1 MQTLTHRT
9 LCAVLALAWIGSA
22 TAAQTTEEEDL
33 ALAYG
38 DKSTISIATGSP
50 QAITRAPAVATV
62 ITSRDIAAMGATD
75 LDQALESVPGLHVS
89 MTSIAL
95 TPIYSFRGIFTNHNP
110 QVLMLVNGIP
120 ITDTVLGD
128 RGQVWGGM
136 PLENVAR
143 IEVIRGPGSALYGA
157 DAFSG
162 VINVIT
168 KTAAE
173 IDGTEFGARA
183 GSFNSRDAWVLH
195 GGKLGKLD
203 AAFYLS
209 AGNTDGQKGVIK
221 NDAQSAWDTYFGTI
235 IPGYT
240 PVSLAPGPIDAER
253 KGIDASADL
262 SHEAWR
268 FRSAY
273 QQREVGSGMGV
284 AGSLD
289 PNARGH
295 SSRLYLDLS
304 YEKANWAPNWDVS
317 GVTGYSNIK
326 ETGDPGYTLFPAGA
340 FGGAFPNGMIGTPE
354 HSERHTHASVSAFY
368 TGFEQHRVRIGT
380 GYRIEDLYETQETK
394 NFNGTLAPI
403 CDPLNPTDPAP
414 PPGCTPVLMNA
425 SPDFIYMLP
434 HRRNVSYAFAQDEWS
449 FAKDWALTAGVRHD
463 RYSDFGGTTN
473 PRLAL
478 VWDAAYNIVVK
489 AMHGTA
495 FRAPSFAELYSIN
508 NPVVFGNSNLK
519 PETITTDEL
528 AFSWQPVAKLQNNL
542 NFFRYRMRDIIQSS
556 PSVPQYHNAGDQV
569 GRGLELES
577 TLDATRDLRLTG
589 NYSLQH
595 SIDQASGQDAGM
607 APHRRLFARADWRFA
622 PLWHVSTKANYV
634 ADRMREPGDTRAK
647 IPDYTLVDLTLRC
660 ESFAGNWDMRAMVT
674 NLFDRD
680 AREPTFQS
688 VGTTVPGNPIT
699 LSDLPLPGRAV
710 YLQFQHKL

>member
-1 MQTLTHRT
+1 MQTINHRSF
-9 LCAVLALAWIGSA
+9 CAFLVLAWIGSA

-38 DKSTISIATGSP
+38 DKSTVSIATGSP
-50 QAITRAPAVATV
+50 QSITRAPAVASV

-89 MTSIAL
+89 MTNIAL
-95 TPIYSFRGIFTNHNP
+95 NPIYEFRGIATKTNP

-120 ITDTVLGD
+120 ITNTLFGD
-128 RGQVWGGM
+128 RSQVWGGM
-136 PLENVAR
+136 PLEDVAR

-162 VINVIT
+162 VINIIT
-168 KTAAE
+168 KTAAD
-173 IDGTEFGARA
+173 IDGTELGARV

-195 GGKLGKLD
+195 GGKLGALD
-203 AAFYLS
+203 AAFYLG
-209 AGNTDGQKGVIK
+209 AEKTDGQKNIIE
-221 NDAQSAWDTYFGTI
+221 NDAQSAWDAYFKTI

-240 PVSLAPGPIDAER
+240 PVSHAPGPINAER
-253 KGIDASADL
+253 KAIDARADL

-273 QQREVGSGMGV
+273 QQREVGGGMGV

-289 PNARGH
+289 PNGRGH
-295 SSRLYLDLS
+295 SSRLNLDMN

-317 GVTGYSNIK
+317 GVAGYYDTK

-340 FGGAFPNGMIGTPE
+340 FGGAFPNGMIGTPA
-354 HSERHTHASVSAFY
+354 HSERHTHASVSTFY
-368 TGFEQHRVRIGT
+368 TRFEQHRIRIGT
-380 GYRIEDLYETQETK
+380 GYRIEDIYKVQETK
-394 NFNGTLAPI
+394 NYDATLAPLPGGLTDVSG
-403 CDPLNPTDPAP
+403 DPTL
-414 PPGCTPVLMNA
+414 V
-425 SPDFIYMLP
+425 YMLP
-434 HRRNVSYAFAQDEWS
+434 HKRNVSYVFAQDEWS

-595 SIDQASGQDAGM
+595 SVDQASGQDAGM
-607 APHRRLFARADWRFA
+607 APHRRLFVRADWRFA
-622 PLWHVSTKANYV
+622 PLWQVSTKANYV

-647 IPDYTLVDLTLRC
+647 IPDYTLVDLTLRR
-660 ESFAGNWDMRAMVT
+660 ESVAGNWDMRAMVT

>member
-1 MQTLTHRT
+1 MQTLNRQTF
-9 LCAVLALAWIGSA
+9 CAVLALAWVG
-22 TAAQTTEEEDL
+22 TVVAQTTEEEDL

-50 QAITRAPAVATV
+50 QPITRAPSVATV
-62 ITSRDIAAMGATD
+62 ITANDIAAMGATD

-168 KTAAE
+168 KTAE
-173 IDGTEFGARA
+173 GIKGTEYGLRA
-183 GSFNSRDAWVLH
+183 GSFNSRDAWIQH
-195 GGKLGKLD
+195 GGKMGKLD
-203 AAFYLS
+203 AAFYLGM
-209 AGNTDGQKGVIK
+209 GNTDGQEGIIQQ
-221 NDAQSAWDTYFGTI
+221 DSQSAWDGIYATNA
-235 IPGYT
+235 
-240 PVSLAPGPIDAER
+240 SRAPGPINAER
-253 KGIDASADL
+253 KAIDARADL

-268 FRSAY
+268 LRAAY
-273 QQREVGSGMGV
+273 QKREVGGGMGV

-295 SSRLYLDLS
+295 SSRLYLDIG
-304 YEKANWAPNWDVS
+304 YDKTNWAPNWDVS
-317 GVTGYSNIK
+317 GVAGYSNINQK
-326 ETGDPGYTLFPAGA
+326 GDPAYMLFPAGA
-340 FGGAFPNGMIGTPE
+340 FGGAFPNGMIGNPE
-354 HSERHTHASVSAFY
+354 HSQRHTHASVSAFY

-380 GYRIEDLYETQETK
+380 GYRKEDLYETHETK
-394 NFNGTLAPI
+394 NFDATFAPLPGGLT
-403 CDPLNPTDPAP
+403 DVSGNPAL
-414 PPGCTPVLMNA
+414 V
-425 SPDFIYMLP
+425 YMLP
-434 HRRNVSYAFAQDEWS
+434 HKRNVSYAFAQDEWS

-508 NPVVFGNSNLK
+508 NPVIFGNSNLK

-528 AFSWQPVAKLQNNL
+528 AFSWQSTAKLQTNL
-542 NFFRYRMRDIIQSS
+542 NFFTYRMSDIIR
-556 PSVPQYHNAGDQV
+556 PDPQQNQNTGDQT
-569 GRGLELES
+569 GRGLELEA
-577 TLDATRDLRLTG
+577 TLDATSNLRLTG

-607 APHRRLFARADWRFA
+607 APHRRLFVRADWRFA
-622 PLWHVSTKANYV
+622 PLWQVSAKANYV

-647 IPDYTLVDLTLRC
+647 IPDYTLVDLTLRR

-699 LSDLPLPGRAV
+699 LSDLPLPGRA
-710 YLQFQHKL
+710 YYIQLQHKL

>member
-1 MQTLTHRT
+1 MQSLSRQT
-9 LCAVLALAWIGSA
+9 LCAFLALSWIVSA
-22 TAAQTTEEEDL
+22 VAAQTTEEEDL

-38 DKSTISIATGSP
+38 DKSTISIATGSTQP
-50 QAITRAPAVATV
+50 ITHAPAVATV
-62 ITSRDIAAMGATD
+62 ITAHDIAAMGATD
-75 LDQALESVPGLHVS
+75 LDQVLESVPGLHVS
-89 MTSIAL
+89 MSNVAMH
-95 TPIYSFRGIFTNHNP
+95 PIYEFRGIATKNNP

-120 ITDTVLGD
+120 ITNVLWGD
-128 RGQVWGGM
+128 RGEVWGGL

-168 KTAAE
+168 KTATDIKGAE
-173 IDGTEFGARA
+173 YGLRA
-183 GSFNSRDAWVLH
+183 GSFNSLDAWTQY
-195 GGKLGKLD
+195 GGKLGVLD
-203 AAFYLS
+203 SAFYL
-209 AGNTDGQKGVIK
+209 GVGKTDGQKGIFQQ
-221 NDAQSAWDTYFGTI
+221 DAQSAWDGFFATNA
-235 IPGYT
+235 
-240 PVSLAPGPIDAER
+240 SLAPGPVNDER
-253 KGIDASADL
+253 KGIDARADL

-268 FRSAY
+268 FRAAY
-273 QQREVGSGMGV
+273 QKREVGTGAGV

-289 PNARGH
+289 PNGRGH
-295 SSRLYLDLS
+295 ASKLYMDMS

-317 GVTGYSNIK
+317 GVAGYYNIK
-326 ETGDPGYTLFPAGA
+326 EYGDPAYTLFPAGA
-340 FGGAFPNGMIGTPE
+340 FNGAFPNGMIGNPE
-354 HSERHTHASVSAFY
+354 HSERHSNASVSAFY
-368 TGFEQHRVRIGT
+368 TRFEQHRIRLGT
-380 GYRIEDLYETQETK
+380 GYRVENLYEAQETK
-394 NFNGTLAPI
+394 NYDALFNPQPGSPPALVDATG
-403 CDPLNPTDPAP
+403 NPAL
-414 PPGCTPVLMNA
+414 V
-425 SPDFIYMLP
+425 YMMP
-434 HRRNVSYAFAQDEWS
+434 HKRNVSYAFAQDEWS
-449 FAKDWALTAGVRHD
+449 FAKDWTLTAGVRHD
-463 RYSDFGGTTN
+463 RYSDFSGTTN

-478 VWDAAYNIVVK
+478 VWDAAYNVVVK

-495 FRAPSFAELYSIN
+495 FRAPSFAELYAIN
-508 NPVVFGNSNLK
+508 NPVATGNATLK

-528 AFSWQPVAKLQNNL
+528 AFSWQPLAKLQNNL
-542 NFFRYRMRDIIQSS
+542 NFFRYRMRDIILPITGSTYQ
-556 PSVPQYHNAGDQV
+556 NAGDQV
-569 GRGLELES
+569 GRGFEFES
-577 TLDATRDLRLTG
+577 TLDATSNVRLTG

-622 PLWHVSTKANYV
+622 PLWQVSTKANYV

-647 IPDYTLVDLTLRC
+647 IPDYTLVDLTLRR

-699 LSDLPLPGRAV
+699 LSDLPLPGRAF

>member
-1 MQTLTHRT
+1 MRTLTHRT

-75 LDQALESVPGLHVS
+75 LDQVLESVPGLHVS

-95 TPIYSFRGIFTNHNP
+95 TPIYSFRGISTNHNP

-136 PLENVAR
+136 PLEDVAR

-162 VINVIT
+162 VINIIT
-168 KTAAE
+168 KTAAD
-173 IDGTEFGARA
+173 IDGTVLGARA
-183 GSFNSRDAWVLH
+183 GSFNSRDAWILH
-195 GGKLGKLD
+195 GGKLGEMD
-203 AAFYLS
+203 AAFYLG
-209 AGNTDGQKGVIK
+209 AGTTDGQKGIIQQ
-221 NDAQSAWDTYFGTI
+221 DAQSAWDRV
-235 IPGYT
+235 YT
-240 PVSLAPGPIDAER
+240 TNASLAPGPIDAER
-253 KGIDASADL
+253 KSIDARADL
-262 SHEAWR
+262 SHKAWR
-268 FRSAY
+268 FRSSY
-273 QQREVGSGMGV
+273 QEKEVGSGMGV

-289 PNARGH
+289 HNARGH

-317 GVTGYSNIK
+317 GVIGYSNIK
-326 ETGDPGYTLFPAGA
+326 EFGSPAYTLFPAGA
-340 FGGAFPNGMIGTPE
+340 FGGAFPDGMIGNPE
-354 HSERHTHASVSAFY
+354 HSQRHTHASVSAFY

-380 GYRIEDLYETQETK
+380 GYRKVDLYETHENK

-414 PPGCTPVLMNA
+414 TPGCTPVLVNA
-425 SPDFIYMLP
+425 SPAFIYMLP
-434 HRRNVSYAFAQDEWS
+434 HKRNVSYVFVQDQWS
-449 FAKDWALTAGVRHD
+449 FAKDWALTAGVRQD

-489 AMHGTA
+489 GMHGTA

-528 AFSWQPVAKLQNNL
+528 AFSWQATARLQNNL
-542 NFFRYRMRDIIQSS
+542 NFFRYRMRDIILSS
-556 PSVPQYHNAGDQV
+556 PSDPQYHNAGDQV

-577 TLDATRDLRLTG
+577 TLDATSDLRLTG
-589 NYSLQH
+589 SYSLQH
-595 SIDQASGQDAGM
+595 SIDQVSGQDAGM
-607 APHRRLFARADWRFA
+607 APHRRLFVLADWRFA
-622 PLWHVSTKANYV
+622 PLWQVSAKANYV

-647 IPDYTLVDLTLRC
+647 IPDYTLVDLTLRHK
-660 ESFAGNWDMRAMVT
+660 SFAGDWDMRAMVT

-699 LSDLPLPGRAV
+699 LSDLPLPGRAFF
-710 YLQFQHKL
+710 LEFQHKL